1 MIRDKA
7 RSFREQAVH
16 YFEALSYRER
26 TMLHKTRA
34 LILIL
39 FVTFGLALAGCS
51 DAGDDGGGDAG
62 AAPPASTSASPE
74 GAGAAEDDVTVLVPG
89 APGDDAS
96 TAAPGEVEV
105 PAPPTPNEADLEFLA
120 MMVPHH
126 AQAVEMAELADKHA
140 TSRPVRALADRIRAA
155 QGPEIVLMSSLLEEA
170 GSQEHGG
177 DHEGHDMGEEMEGM
191 EGMGEMDMAGMP
203 GMLTDAQ
210 LAELARARGRAFD
223 RLFLQRMIQHHE
235 GALSM
240 AGTVAVDGVDL
251 RVSELAADITL
262 GQTAEIDRMRELL
275 G

>member
-1 MIRDKA
+1 MHD
-7 RSFREQAVH
+7 
-16 YFEALSYRER
+16 FEALSYRER

-51 DAGDDGGGDAG
+51 DAGGGGDA
-62 AAPPASTSASPE
+62 ADQPPPATASETPSA
-74 GAGAAEDDVTVLVPG
+74 GTEDDVTVLVPG
-89 APGDDAS
+89 GPGDEAS
-96 TAAPGEVEV
+96 TGAPGEVEV
-105 PAPPTPNEADLEFLA
+105 PAPPAPNDADLEFLA

-126 AQAVEMAELADKHA
+126 AQAVEMAELADRYA

-170 GSQEHGG
+170 GAQAHG
-177 DHEGHDMGEEMEGM
+177 DHEGHDMGEGEEMEGMDDLDGM
-191 EGMGEMDMAGMP
+191 EGMGEMDMSGMP
-203 GMLTDAQ
+203 GMLTSTQLDA
-210 LAELARARGRAFD
+210 LARARGRAFD
-223 RLFLQRMIQHHE
+223 RMFLQRMIQHHE
-235 GALSM
+235 GALTM

>member
-1 MIRDKA
+1 
-7 RSFREQAVH
+7 VH

-34 LILIL
+34 LIPIL

-51 DAGDDGGGDAG
+51 DTGGGGDAG
-62 AAPPASTSASPE
+62 GQPAPAEASSTPADGE
-74 GAGAAEDDVTVLVPG
+74 DDDVTVLVPG
-89 APGDDAS
+89 GPGDDAS
-96 TAAPGEVEV
+96 TAAPGEVEA
-105 PAPPTPNEADLEFLA
+105 PAPPAPNEADLEFLA

-126 AQAVEMAELADKHA
+126 AQAVEMAELADRYA

-155 QGPEIVLMSSLLEEA
+155 QGPEIVLMSTLLEEA
-170 GSQEHGG
+170 GAQAHG
-177 DHEGHDMGEEMEGM
+177 DHEGHDTGEMEGM
-191 EGMGEMDMAGMP
+191 EGMGDMEDMDMSGMP
-203 GMLTDAQ
+203 GMLTDTQLDALAQ
-210 LAELARARGRAFD
+210 ARGRAFD

-235 GALSM
+235 GALTM